1 MKHNNVL
8 IEYETDDAT
17 DKLLGL
23 ELKLDFGAKTIKED
37 DVVALGG
44 YIGVMSTFLE
54 TEKDVNKLVE
64 LINRLDLENF
74 SEISIKSYDTDT
86 VQYTKTFMNNNFSL
100 IMKPM

>member
-1 MKHNNVL
+1 
-8 IEYETDDAT
+8 
-17 DKLLGL
+17 
-23 ELKLDFGAKTIKED
+23 
-37 DVVALGG
+37 
-44 YIGVMSTFLE
+44 MSTFLE

-100 IMKPM
+100 IMNPM